1 MRRGPSL
8 GQHTPHHHYDGSCLP
23 SPHLAHCLVD
33 RVLHSDVIKDPLGHI
48 LLWDTYW
55 ESEPITIGLVLGL
68 ATLTYLFHPAPSNLI
83 LVWSAG
89 LGRIYLY
96 RYTPVALVKAS
107 LSRAVHSVCV
117 CFSEDLI
124 TDPHTHAK
132 AKATYGGP
140 QSPVNSYRSQA
151 NSHCGGLD

>member
-1 MRRGPSL
+1 MFTLSSFSTLSGRSCSAFRCH
-8 GQHTPHHHYDGSCLP
+8 QGSAWTHP
-23 SPHLAHCLVD
+23 AV
-33 RVLHSDVIKDPLGHI
+33 
-48 LLWDTYW
+48 DTYW

-117 CFSEDLI
+117 CCSEDLI